1 MSIEVY
7 YINAFSERTVTYD
20 RNGNILSLTWYGADT
35 AVPEEALAYSY
46 NGNMLVGVSNSG
58 SSGGGGSY
66 THDANGNLTRDGLSG
81 LDIEYDD
88 LNLTSRVSSGDTTLA
103 VYGHLADGTKI
114 CSVDGTGN
122 GLQYRGSL
130 VYTQTAGQS
139 GSPILTLD
147 CALTSAGR
155 IVRWTAAD
163 GSVSYRSL
171 IHLRD
176 HLGSVRAVIDGDTGT
191 VIEANDYYP
200 FGKRIPTPVTEPVA
214 PTSPNRWHFS
224 GKESQSFL
232 SAAIPLLD
240 FGARMYDPLTARWTA
255 QDPLAEKYYA
265 VSPYAYCSA
274 NPVNIVD
281 PDGLAW
287 KPLYYNGEYVGYEWI
302 CNDDAYENGQL
313 KDGYYEQA
321 IFFTAT
327 GTQGSF
333 NKDSDKNIG
342 TSTAFVYLADGSIM
356 AYNASTYPA
365 DLDKF
370 PTVPEGLYEA
380 KVGKHKG
387 SYDALRLS
395 EIGTENFY
403 ANRIDL
409 DNENPAF
416 GDGRTYAQGINIHKA
431 GLNELTGKTNN
442 GSYISQGCL
451 LISRTEWNSFIGHF
465 ANKSQR
471 NNIVSV
477 SVSRSVSTAVKYL
490 LPPPIHISIKR

>member
-1 MSIEVY
+1 MA
-7 YINAFSERTVTYD
+7 AF
-20 RNGNILSLTWYGADT
+20 LT
-35 AVPEEALAYSY
+35 L
-46 NGNMLVGVSNSG
+46 NMKG
-58 SSGGGGSY
+58 
-66 THDANGNLTRDGLSG
+66 LTR
-81 LDIEYDD
+81 
-88 LNLTSRVSSGDTTLA
+88 TFTLA
-103 VYGHLADGTKI
+103 EFLEFCPAD
-114 CSVDGTGN
+114 D
-122 GLQYRGSL
+122 
-130 VYTQTAGQS
+130 
-139 GSPILTLD
+139 
-147 CALTSAGR
+147 
-155 IVRWTAAD
+155 
-163 GSVSYRSL
+163 VS
-171 IHLRD
+171 D

-191 VIEANDYYP
+191 VIEASDYYP
-200 FGKRIPTPVTEPVA
+200 FGKRIPSPAAGSAAVSESAVTEPAEVTESLEATVALTGSATVATA
-214 PTSPNRWHFS
+214 PTSPNRWLFS

-281 PDGLAW
+281 PNGLAW

-302 CNDDAYENGQL
+302 SNDDAYENGQL

-333 NKDSDKNIG
+333 DKDSKYNIG

-416 GDGRTYAQGINIHKA
+416 SDGRTYAQGINIHKA
-431 GLNELTGKTNN
+431 GSKDLTGQAKN

-477 SVSRSVSTAVKYL
+477 SVSRSVSTPVRYL

>member
-1 MSIEVY
+1 MA
-7 YINAFSERTVTYD
+7 AF
-20 RNGNILSLTWYGADT
+20 LT
-35 AVPEEALAYSY
+35 L
-46 NGNMLVGVSNSG
+46 NMKG
-58 SSGGGGSY
+58 
-66 THDANGNLTRDGLSG
+66 LTR
-81 LDIEYDD
+81 
-88 LNLTSRVSSGDTTLA
+88 TFTLA
-103 VYGHLADGTKI
+103 EFLEFCPAD
-114 CSVDGTGN
+114 D
-122 GLQYRGSL
+122 
-130 VYTQTAGQS
+130 
-139 GSPILTLD
+139 
-147 CALTSAGR
+147 
-155 IVRWTAAD
+155 
-163 GSVSYRSL
+163 VS
-171 IHLRD
+171 D

-191 VIEANDYYP
+191 VIEASDYYP
-200 FGKRIPTPVTEPVA
+200 FGKRIPSPAAGSAAVSESAVTEPAEVTESLEATVALTGSATVATA
-214 PTSPNRWHFS
+214 PTSPNRWLFS

-232 SAAIPLLD
+232 SASIPLLD

-302 CNDDAYENGQL
+302 SNDDAYENGQL

-370 PTVPEGLYEA
+370 PTMPEGLYEA

-409 DNENPAF
+409 ENENPAF
-416 GDGRTYAQGINIHKA
+416 SDGRTYAQGINIHKA
-431 GLNELTGKTNN
+431 GKGDLTGGKNT
-442 GSYISQGCL
+442 GIYVSQGCL
-451 LISRTEWNSFIGHF
+451 LISRTEWSSFIGHF

-477 SVSRSVSTAVKYL
+477 SVSRSVSTPVRYL

>member
-1 MSIEVY
+1 MIY
-7 YINAFSERTVTYD
+7 HTNAFSE
-20 RNGNILSLTWYGADT
+20 NAF
-35 AVPEEALAYSY
+35 SY
-46 NGNMLVGVSNSG
+46 
-58 SSGGGGSY
+58 
-66 THDANGNLTRDGLSG
+66 
-81 LDIEYDD
+81 D

-114 CSVDGTGN
+114 RSVDGTGN

-191 VIEANDYYP
+191 VLEANDYYP
-200 FGKRIPTPVTEPVA
+200 FGKRIPTPVTESAVTEPVEV
-214 PTSPNRWHFS
+214 TSNPNPHSAASTGSATSQNRWLFS

-281 PDGLAW
+281 PNGLAW

-302 CNDDAYENGQL
+302 SNDDAYENGQL

-333 NKDSDKNIG
+333 DKDSKYNIG

-416 GDGRTYAQGINIHKA
+416 SDGRTYAQGINIHKA
-431 GLNELTGKTNN
+431 GSKDLTGQAKN

-477 SVSRSVSTAVKYL
+477 SVSRSVSTPVRYL

>member
-1 MSIEVY
+1 M
-7 YINAFSERTVTYD
+7 
-20 RNGNILSLTWYGADT
+20 ILSAGNGLSASNTVSY
-35 AVPEEALAYSY
+35 AYDSIGRLGLNPSY
-46 NGNMLVGVSNSG
+46 NHLNLAGEIGAASG
-58 SSGGGGSY
+58 DQLHY
-66 THDANGNLTRDGLSG
+66 TH
-81 LDIEYDD
+81 
-88 LNLTSRVSSGDTTLA
+88 
-103 VYGHLADGTKI
+103 VYDGTK
-114 CSVDGTGN
+114 
-122 GLQYRGSL
+122 L
-130 VYTQTAGQS
+130 
-139 GSPILTLD
+139 
-147 CALTSAGR
+147 
-155 IVRWTAAD
+155 
-163 GSVSYRSL
+163 RS
-171 IHLRD
+171 
-176 HLGSVRAVIDGDTGT
+176 VIDGDTGA
-191 VIEANDYYP
+191 VVEASDYYP
-200 FGKRIPTPVTEPVA
+200 FGKRIQVTAPVSEPVGGSQHAAEPAVTAVA
-214 PTSPNRWHFS
+214 PATSVASTSSPNRWLFS

-302 CNDDAYENGQL
+302 SNDDAYENGQL

-409 DNENPAF
+409 ENENPAF
-416 GDGRTYAQGINIHKA
+416 SDGRTYAQGINIHKA
-431 GLNELTGKTNN
+431 GKGDLTGGKNT
-442 GSYISQGCL
+442 GIYVSQGCL
-451 LISRTEWNSFIGHF
+451 LISRTEWSSFIGHF

-477 SVSRSVSTAVKYL
+477 SVSRSVSTPVKYL

>member
-1 MSIEVY
+1 MK
-7 YINAFSERTVTYD
+7 YI
-20 RNGNILSLTWYGADT
+20 
-35 AVPEEALAYSY
+35 
-46 NGNMLVGVSNSG
+46 
-58 SSGGGGSY
+58 
-66 THDANGNLTRDGLSG
+66 
-81 LDIEYDD
+81 
-88 LNLTSRVSSGDTTLA
+88 
-103 VYGHLADGTKI
+103 
-114 CSVDGTGN
+114 
-122 GLQYRGSL
+122 
-130 VYTQTAGQS
+130 
-139 GSPILTLD
+139 ILTF
-147 CALTSAGR
+147 T
-155 IVRWTAAD
+155 
-163 GSVSYRSL
+163 
-171 IHLRD
+171 H
-176 HLGSVRAVIDGDTGT
+176 GSVRA
-191 VIEANDYYP
+191 VIEANDYYT
-200 FGKRIPTPVTEPVA
+200 FGKRIPLPVSGAVPVTEPVEVTGTLEA
-214 PTSPNRWHFS
+214 TVASTSSATVATALTSQNRWHFS

-232 SAAIPLLD
+232 SASIPLLD
-240 FGARMYDPLTARWTA
+240 FGARMYDPITARWTA

-281 PDGLAW
+281 PNGLAW

-302 CNDDAYENGQL
+302 SNDDAYENGHL

-333 NKDSDKNIG
+333 DKDSKYNIG

-416 GDGRTYAQGINIHKA
+416 SDGRTYAQGINIHKA
-431 GLNELTGKTNN
+431 GSKDLTGQAKN

-490 LPPPIHISIKR
+490 LPPPIHISIKDEKESINILYNETIDDNSWHSACRAGMRR

>member
-20 RNGNILSLTWYGADT
+20 RNGNILSLTRYGADT

-46 NGNMLVGVSNSG
+46 DGDLLSGVSNSG
-58 SSGGGGSY
+58 SSGGGGAY
-66 THDANGNLTRDGLSG
+66 THDANGNLTRDGLSC

-114 CSVDGTGN
+114 RSVDGTGN

-176 HLGSVRAVIDGDTGT
+176 HLGSVRAVVDGDTGT
-191 VIEANDYYP
+191 VLEANDYYP

-302 CNDDAYENGQL
+302 SNDDAYENGQL

-409 DNENPAF
+409 ENENPAF
-416 GDGRTYAQGINIHKA
+416 SDGRTYAQGINIHKA
-431 GLNELTGKTNN
+431 GSKDLTGQAKN

-477 SVSRSVSTAVKYL
+477 SVSRSVSTPVRYL

>member
-7 YINAFSERTVTYD
+7 YINAFSE
-20 RNGNILSLTWYGADT
+20 NAF
-35 AVPEEALAYSY
+35 SY
-46 NGNMLVGVSNSG
+46 
-58 SSGGGGSY
+58 
-66 THDANGNLTRDGLSG
+66 
-81 LDIEYDD
+81 D

-176 HLGSVRAVIDGDTGT
+176 HLGSVRAVVDGDTGT
-191 VIEANDYYP
+191 VIEASDYYP

-214 PTSPNRWHFS
+214 PTSQNRWHFS

-232 SAAIPLLD
+232 SAAIQLLD

-302 CNDDAYENGQL
+302 SNDDAYENGQL

-370 PTVPEGLYEA
+370 PTMPEGLYEA

-409 DNENPAF
+409 ENENPAF
-416 GDGRTYAQGINIHKA
+416 SDGRTYAQGINIHKA
-431 GLNELTGKTNN
+431 GKGDLTGGKNT
-442 GSYISQGCL
+442 GIYVSQGCL
-451 LISRTEWNSFIGHF
+451 LISRTEWSSFIGHF

-477 SVSRSVSTAVKYL
+477 SVSRSVSTPVKYL

>member
-1 MSIEVY
+1 MK
-7 YINAFSERTVTYD
+7 YI
-20 RNGNILSLTWYGADT
+20 
-35 AVPEEALAYSY
+35 
-46 NGNMLVGVSNSG
+46 
-58 SSGGGGSY
+58 
-66 THDANGNLTRDGLSG
+66 
-81 LDIEYDD
+81 
-88 LNLTSRVSSGDTTLA
+88 
-103 VYGHLADGTKI
+103 
-114 CSVDGTGN
+114 
-122 GLQYRGSL
+122 
-130 VYTQTAGQS
+130 
-139 GSPILTLD
+139 ILTF
-147 CALTSAGR
+147 T
-155 IVRWTAAD
+155 
-163 GSVSYRSL
+163 
-171 IHLRD
+171 H
-176 HLGSVRAVIDGDTGT
+176 GSVRVVIDGDT
-191 VIEANDYYP
+191 VIEANDYYT
-200 FGKRIPTPVTEPVA
+200 FGKRIPLPVSGAVPVTVVRQAHQPVEVTESLETA
-214 PTSPNRWHFS
+214 DPLEATVASTSSATVATALTSQNRWHFS

-232 SAAIPLLD
+232 SASIPLLD

-302 CNDDAYENGQL
+302 SNDDAYENGQL

-409 DNENPAF
+409 ENENPAF
-416 GDGRTYAQGINIHKA
+416 SDGRTYAQGINIHKA
-431 GLNELTGKTNN
+431 GKGDLTGGKNT
-442 GSYISQGCL
+442 GIYVSQGCL
-451 LISRTEWNSFIGHF
+451 LISRTEWSSFIGHF

-477 SVSRSVSTAVKYL
+477 SVSRSVSTPVKYL

>member
-1 MSIEVY
+1 MIY
-7 YINAFSERTVTYD
+7 HTNAFSE
-20 RNGNILSLTWYGADT
+20 NAF
-35 AVPEEALAYSY
+35 SY
-46 NGNMLVGVSNSG
+46 
-58 SSGGGGSY
+58 
-66 THDANGNLTRDGLSG
+66 
-81 LDIEYDD
+81 D

-103 VYGHLADGTKI
+103 EYGHLADGTKI
-114 CSVDGTGN
+114 CSVDGAGN

-176 HLGSVRAVIDGDTGT
+176 HLGSVRAVVDGDTGT
-191 VIEANDYYP
+191 VIEASDYYP
-200 FGKRIPTPVTEPVA
+200 FGKRIPLPVSGAVPVTVVRQAHQPVEVTESLETADPLEATVASTSSATVATA

-281 PDGLAW
+281 PNGLAW

-302 CNDDAYENGQL
+302 SNDDAYENGQL

-333 NKDSDKNIG
+333 DKDSKYNIG

-416 GDGRTYAQGINIHKA
+416 SDGRTYAQGINIHKA
-431 GLNELTGKTNN
+431 GSKDLTGQAKN

-477 SVSRSVSTAVKYL
+477 SVSRSVSTPVRYL